1 MRDIIFEYPLRDT
14 IQCPIGIDVD
24 DPHTYV
30 QGTGLLAF
38 CDIMGL
44 PGNIREVCLTC
55 AHPSNMPVVDGGL
68 ELAPDM
74 RVYTV
79 LVDGVN
85 YNDHTLT
92 AQEATDIAYG
102 WQIAGSENVVIEISP
117 KSSQVSLYQS
127 ELLELTHRTQVA
139 IFGWCGCEDNAGMDN
154 PYADCPITE
163 PTIICQWC
171 DSLNLIFYG
180 YSPMSVETEYKCQD
194 CHKKTYIDDR
204 PATPI
209 ID

>member
-1 MRDIIFEYPLRDT
+1 MKTDNTCELCGNTEEVELGLCSTCYENAPMGEWFNKVRDT
-14 IQCPIGIDVD
+14 IQCPIGIDVG

-30 QGTGLLAF
+30 QGTGRLAF
-38 CDIMGL
+38 MDIMGL

-85 YNDHTLT
+85 YNDHILT

-117 KSSQVSLYQS
+117 KSSQESLYQS
-127 ELLELTHRTQVA
+127 ELAELTHRTQVA
-139 IFGWCGCEDNAGMDN
+139 IFGWCGCEDNAGNEN
-154 PYADCPITE
+154 PYADCPIT
-163 PTIICQWC
+163 
-171 DSLNLIFYG
+171 
-180 YSPMSVETEYKCQD
+180 
-194 CHKKTYIDDR
+194 
-204 PATPI
+204 PI

>member
-44 PGNIREVCLTC
+44 PGHIREVCLTC
-55 AHPSNMPVVDGGL
+55 AHPSNEPVVVGGL
-68 ELAPDM
+68 ELSGEYQ
-74 RVYTV
+74 VYTV

-85 YNDHTLT
+85 YHDHTLT

-102 WQIAGSENVVIEISP
+102 WQIAGSDNVVIEISP

-127 ELLELTHRTQVA
+127 ELAELTHRTQVA
-139 IFGWCGCEDNAGMDN
+139 IFGWCSCEDNAGNEN
-154 PYADCPITE
+154 PYTDCPIT
-163 PTIICQWC
+163 
-171 DSLNLIFYG
+171 LLI
-180 YSPMSVETEYKCQD
+180 D
-194 CHKKTYIDDR
+194 
-204 PATPI
+204 
-209 ID
+209 

>member
-1 MRDIIFEYPLRDT
+1 MITANTCEICGDSNEVEEGLCSTCFKNAPMGEWFNKVRDT
-14 IQCPIGIDVD
+14 IQCPIGIDVGE
-24 DPHTYV
+24 PHTYV

-44 PGNIREVCLTC
+44 PGSIREVCLTC

-79 LVDGVN
+79 LVDGIN
-85 YNDHTLT
+85 YNDYILT

-102 WQIAGSENVVIEISP
+102 WQINGSENVVIEISV

-139 IFGWCGCEDNAGMDN
+139 VFGWCSCEDNEGNEN
-154 PYADCPITE
+154 PYTDCPNE
-163 PTIICQWC
+163 G
-171 DSLNLIFYG
+171 SL
-180 YSPMSVETEYKCQD
+180 
-194 CHKKTYIDDR
+194 
-204 PATPI
+204 
-209 ID
+209 

>member
-30 QGTGLLAF
+30 QGTGRLAF
-38 CDIMGL
+38 MDIMGL

-85 YNDHTLT
+85 YNDHILT

-117 KSSQVSLYQS
+117 KSSQESFYQS
-127 ELLELTHRTQVA
+127 ELLQLNHWAQVE
-139 IFGWCGCEDNAGMDN
+139 IFGWCSCEDNAGNEN
-154 PYADCPITE
+154 PYADCPIT
-163 PTIICQWC
+163 
-171 DSLNLIFYG
+171 LLI
-180 YSPMSVETEYKCQD
+180 D
-194 CHKKTYIDDR
+194 
-204 PATPI
+204 
-209 ID
+209 